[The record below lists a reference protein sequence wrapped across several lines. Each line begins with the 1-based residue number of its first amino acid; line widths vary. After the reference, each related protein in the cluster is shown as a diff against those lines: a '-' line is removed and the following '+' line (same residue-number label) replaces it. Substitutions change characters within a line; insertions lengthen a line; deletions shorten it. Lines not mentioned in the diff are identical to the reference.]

1 MNFRKS
7 FLNKSY
13 LVLISFTLNFIVN
26 VNAFAQSNSG
36 DFVNSAS
43 IIQELNIPVRTA
55 IDNKGSIFV
64 TDASQKCI
72 VQFDSLWN
80 YIGKIYIGVEPTS
93 IAISGNNTMF
103 VGDYHNGKIY
113 KRLSN
118 GTVSVIYS
126 DTIFPSAMVVSPVNE
141 LYVVDSRSKRVL
153 VMNFTGTVLRT
164 FGSGV
169 FLFPTGIAFDSKNN
183 RVIVSEHG
191 GFGNGFNLHTEI
203 RIFSTTGNL
212 ISTFGGWGNSPG
224 KFYRVQGLTVGRCGN
239 IYVTDPYQGNIS
251 VFNENGTYLTK
262 FGIWGDSLGNLNV
275 PMDMAFDLQERVYVV
290 SLNNSALEVFN
301 ITDLLP
307 SSTITTGTVSIC
319 EGSTA
324 PIKISFTGTAPWTFT
339 YTINGTNPHTV
350 TNTFDNP
357 YTLNASIAGA
367 YNVTALSDANSAG
380 TCFSNTAY
388 VILSP
393 VPTSAIANI
402 NSGICQGESTNIPVT
417 FTGNAPWRFTYT
429 ISGLNPTTIEDIY
442 ANPYSLEA
450 SLPGTY
456 EIIAL
461 SGSNCAGTV
470 FTGSATVSIN
480 PAPEST
486 ILTGDAYLCAGT
498 SATIQ
503 VGLTGTAP
511 WSLTYTKDDQNP
523 VTYTNIATSPFSFN
537 AFDPGTYRIVALSDS
552 NCNGNAFYG
561 TSVITEHPLPESNFI
576 SGNPTIFPND
586 SALIA
591 IDLKGTAPWLLT
603 YTIDGANP
611 TTVSDINSSPYTFYV
626 QQPGVYE
633 VISLSDAFC
642 NGTILSGSSLVSISA
657 LTKTLDLIFFLQGL
671 YNGGGTMIK
680 IQDETGNHFDMP
692 LYPSNAADLVT
703 VELHEVAD
711 YSIVAY
717 TVSNVVLT
725 TTGTVSLSVPSAL
738 SDSYFITLKHRNSIE
753 TTTAAPVSFSG
764 GLINY
769 SFDTPLKVFGGNLF
783 QTNDGVWAIY
793 GGDVNQDG
801 VVDAGDMVL
810 LDNDNSTFAKGYL
823 ATDINGDG
831 IVDVGDMTILDHNSA
846 SFVSRILP

>member
-7 FLNKSY
+7 FLKKSY
-13 LVLISFTLNFIVN
+13 LVLISYTLNFIVN
-26 VNAFAQSNSG
+26 FNAFAQSNSG

-43 IIQELNIPVRTA
+43 IIQELKVPVRTA
-55 IDNKGSIFV
+55 IDNKGAIFV

-93 IAISGNNTMF
+93 IAISGNNSMF

-141 LYVVDSRSKRVL
+141 LYVVDSKSKRVI
-153 VMNFTGTVLRT
+153 VMNFAGTVLRT

-169 FLFPTGIAFDSKNN
+169 FLFPTGIAFDRKNN

-203 RIFSTTGNL
+203 RIFGTTGNL
-212 ISTFGGWGNSPG
+212 ISTFGGWGNTPG

-262 FGIWGDSLGNLNV
+262 FGIWGDTLGNLNV
-275 PMDMAFDLQERVYVV
+275 PMDVAFDSQERVYVV
-290 SLNNSALEVFN
+290 SLNNSALEVYN

-307 SSTITTGTVSIC
+307 SSTILTGSVSTC
-319 EGSTA
+319 EGNTV
-324 PIKISFTGTAPWTFT
+324 PVKISFTGTAPWTFT
-339 YTINGTNPHTV
+339 YTINGANPHIV
-350 TNTFDNP
+350 TTTFDNP
-357 YTLNASIAGA
+357 YTLNASLAGA
-367 YNVTALSDANSAG
+367 YNVTALTDANTAG

-388 VILSP
+388 VILNP
-393 VPTSAIANI
+393 LPTATIANI
-402 NSGICQGESTNIPVT
+402 NPGICQGESTNIPVT
-417 FTGNAPWRFTYT
+417 FTGNAPWSFTYT
-429 ISGLNPTTIEDIY
+429 INGLNPTTIVDIY
-442 ANPYSLEA
+442 TNPYNLTA

-461 SGSNCAGTV
+461 SGSNCEGTV
-470 FTGSATVSIN
+470 FTGSATVTIN

-486 ILTGDAYLCAGT
+486 ILTGDTYLCAGT

-511 WSLTYTKDDQNP
+511 WSLTYTADSQNP
-523 VTYTNIATSPFSFN
+523 VTYTNIATSPFSFSVFN
-537 AFDPGTYRIVALSDS
+537 SGTYRVVALSDS

-561 TSVITEHPLPESNFI
+561 TSVVTEHPLPESNFI

-591 IDLKGTAPWLLT
+591 IDLKGTAPWSLT
-603 YTIDGANP
+603 YTIDGANT
-611 TTVSDINSSPYTFYV
+611 TTVSNIDSSPYTFYV

-642 NGTILSGSSLVSISA
+642 NGTILTGSSIVSIGT
-657 LTKTLDLIFFLQGL
+657 LTKTLNLTFFLQGL

-680 IQDETGNHFDMP
+680 TQDETGNHFDMP
-692 LYPSNAADLVT
+692 LYPANTADLVT
-703 VELHEVAD
+703 VELHEGSNYAF
-711 YSIVAY
+711 VAY
-717 TVSNVVLT
+717 TVSNVVLS
-725 TTGTVSLSVPSAL
+725 TTGSVSLSVPSAL
-738 SDSYFITLKHRNSIE
+738 SGAYYITIKHRNSIE
-753 TTTAAPVSFSG
+753 TTTALPATFSG
-764 GLINY
+764 GIVNY
-769 SFDTPLKVFGGNLF
+769 SFDNPSKVFGGNLY
-783 QTNDGVWAIY
+783 QTSDGQWAIY